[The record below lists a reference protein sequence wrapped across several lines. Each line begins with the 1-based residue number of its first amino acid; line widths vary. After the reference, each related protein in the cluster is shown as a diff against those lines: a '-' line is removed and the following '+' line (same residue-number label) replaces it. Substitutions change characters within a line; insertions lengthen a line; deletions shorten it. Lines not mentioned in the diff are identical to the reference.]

1 VDVIDEGIG
10 IPSKHMNRIFD
21 PFFTTKSSGTGLGL
35 TVTHK
40 IIEDHNGMIEVES
53 LKDKGTKFRILLP
66 VAQLE

>member
-1 VDVIDEGIG
+1 
-10 IPSKHMNRIFD
+10 MNRIFD

-53 LKDKGTKFRILLP
+53 LEDKGTKFRILLP
-66 VAQLE
+66 VAKLE